1 MRNAVGN
8 VGFLLAGLGGGT
20 LVADEKIA
28 ATQLSWIILG
38 IGIVLVIISWVSE
51 PIRILIRGRLI
62 DDWEFVV
69 HDSTSRTFSEYPEK
83 VFSENKREAFWEGL
97 PQNDGDY
104 YRLDLRRERLISA
117 VHFNHGESNKCPN
130 KWQLFLY
137 DSTQKL
143 VSPYKISHP
152 PHIDGTGPIL
162 AEFEKP
168 VKARYVMARITEPNP
183 GVNWAIESVR
193 IKENRILG
201 LYKAVIGGLD
211 K

>member
-69 HDSTSRTFSEYPEK
+69 HDSTSITFSEYPEK